1 MNITDEKGYLI
12 VASNNSTVDYIQ
24 CARVLAKSIKLFM
37 PGAKV
42 CLLTDDASIEHDIF
56 DYVNV
61 FPYGDVSDTEWKLN
75 NDWQVFDASP
85 FRETIKIEADM
96 IVTSDI
102 GHWWTMLRHRDV
114 VITMG
119 CRNFKNEISYN
130 RYYRKIFDINC
141 LPDVY
146 NAITYWRLSK
156 VAKEFFGL
164 VRNIFENWDGYKLLL
179 IGGTNEAATTDVV
192 YAMAAV
198 ILGVEKV
205 TLPKTTYPSLIH
217 MKSRINNITDAD
229 WTNQLV
235 WEISNH
241 DFRINTVSQQYPVHY
256 HNKDFA
262 KTIEPIYD
270 KLLGSS

>member
-42 CLLTDDASIEHDIF
+42 CLLTDDASIGHYIF